1 MIKLKDIITESK
13 YGWEGKVE
21 DLNDSISDNLRAL
34 SSEIKGVD
42 QREMPKRVDFWKR
55 VDKMHKEFKK
65 LEKEINKAIAKNP
78 HIVY

>member
-21 DLNDSISDNLRAL
+21 DLNDSISDNLRDL

-55 VDKMHKEFKK
+55 VEKMLKEFKK
-65 LEKEINKAIAKNP
+65 LEKEVDKAIAKNP
-78 HIVY
+78 HRVY

>member
-42 QREMPKRVDFWKR
+42 EREMPKRVDFWKR
-55 VDKMHKEFKK
+55 VEKMLKEFKK
-65 LEKEINKAIAKNP
+65 LEKEVDKAIEKNP
-78 HIVY
+78 HRVY